1 MTSDL
6 FTDYQC
12 ADFFDEVFDPR
23 GAVRPHY
30 RPLVER
36 LRALPSDELV
46 RRARLRDTILRNL
59 GITFAVYGE
68 AQGIERTWPLDLIP
82 RIIPA
87 DEWHHVERGLVQRVR
102 ALNCFLEDLYLGERA
117 ALRDGI
123 VPRWLVQSSA
133 GFCREAYG
141 IPVPRGARCVVAGI
155 DVVRDAHGTYRVLED
170 NLRTPSGVS
179 YVLENRATLTRVLPW
194 AFAQHRVRPVN
205 HYGASLLSALHH
217 LAPASASDPPRVVVL
232 TPGIYNSAY
241 FEHAFLARQMGVEL
255 VEGRDLVVDDH
266 VVFMRT
272 TRGLS
277 RVDVIYRRV
286 DDEFLDPAVFRSD
299 SILGVPGLLAAA
311 RAGNVSLANAIG
323 NGVADDKAVYAYVPA
338 LIRFYLG
345 EEPILPNVDTY
356 LLWEPD
362 QRQAVLS
369 RLHELVVKPVDASG
383 GYGIVI
389 GPKATEEELAAV
401 RKAIE
406 ARPRGYI
413 AQEVVAL
420 SRHPTLVDEAP
431 RAGGR
436 IEGRH
441 IDLRPF
447 VLTGQKIEVVPGG
460 LTRVAL
466 RKDSLVVNSSQGGGS
481 KDTWVLASDED
492 GESA

>member
-6 FTDYQC
+6 FTDYQRG
-12 ADFFDEVFDPR
+12 DFFDEVFDAQ
-23 GAVRPHY
+23 GEIRPHY

-36 LRALPSDELV
+36 LRALPSDELL

-87 DEWHHVERGLVQRVR
+87 DEWRHVERGLVQRVR

-117 ALRDGI
+117 ALRDGVI
-123 VPRWLVQSSA
+123 PSWLVQSSA

-141 IPVPRGARCVVAGI
+141 IPVPRGARCLVAGI
-155 DVVRDAHGTYRVLED
+155 DVVRDAQGAYRVLED

-179 YVLENRATLTRVLPW
+179 YVLENRATLTRVLPL
-194 AFAQHRVRPVN
+194 AFAQRRVRPVN
-205 HYGASLLSALHH
+205 HYGASLLSALRS
-217 LAPASASDPPRVVVL
+217 LAPASASDPPRIVVL

-241 FEHAFLARQMGVEL
+241 FEHAFLARQMGIEL

-277 RVDVIYRRV
+277 RVDVIYRRL
-286 DDEFLDPAVFRSD
+286 DDEFLDPVVFRSD
-299 SILGVPGLLAAA
+299 SILCVPGLLAAA

-338 LIRFYLG
+338 LVRFYLG
-345 EEPILPNVDTY
+345 EEPILPNVETY
-356 LLWEPD
+356 LLWEAD
-362 QRQAVLS
+362 QRAAVLS

-383 GYGIVI
+383 GYGIMI

-406 ARPRGYI
+406 AKPRGYI

-420 SRHPTLVDEAP
+420 SRHPTLVDDAQ
-431 RAGGR
+431 RGGGR

-447 VLTGQKIEVVPGG
+447 VLTGEKIEVIPGG

-481 KDTWVLASDED
+481 KDTWVLAADEN
-492 GESA
+492 GASG

>member
-6 FTDYQC
+6 FTDYQHGG
-12 ADFFDEVFDPR
+12 FFDEVFDPK
-23 GAVRPHY
+23 GEIRPHY
-30 RPLVER
+30 APLIER
-36 LRALPSDELV
+36 LRALPSEELLH
-46 RRARLRDTILRNL
+46 RARLRDTILRNL

-87 DEWHHVERGLVQRVR
+87 DEWRHVERGLVQRVR

-117 ALRDGI
+117 ALREGVI
-123 VPRWLVQSSA
+123 PTWLVQSSA

-141 IPVPRGARCVVAGI
+141 IPVPHGAHCLVAGI
-155 DVVRDAHGTYRVLED
+155 DVVRDGRGVYRVLED

-179 YVLENRATLTRVLPW
+179 YVLENRATLTRVLPLV
-194 AFAQHRVRPVN
+194 FAQHRVRPVN
-205 HYGASLLSALHH
+205 HYGASLLSALRH
-217 LAPASASDPPRVVVL
+217 LAPPSASDPPCVVVL

-241 FEHAFLARQMGVEL
+241 FEHAFLARQMGIEL

-266 VVFMRT
+266 IVFMRT

-299 SILGVPGLLAAA
+299 SVLGVPGLLGAA

-323 NGVADDKAVYAYVPA
+323 NGVADDKAIYAYVPA
-338 LIRFYLG
+338 LVRFYLG

-356 LLWEPD
+356 LLWEAE
-362 QRQAVLS
+362 QRAAALS

-406 ARPRGYI
+406 AKPRGYI

-420 SRHPTLVDEAP
+420 SRHPTLVDETP
-431 RAGGR
+431 RGGGR

-447 VLTGQKIEVVPGG
+447 VLTGEKIEVLPGG

-481 KDTWVLASDED
+481 KDTWVLAAD
-492 GESA
+492 GNGAPV